1 MIGIDHLMDICRIW
15 QATLHI
21 LFPFPLKTHI
31 EDTKTA
37 QNAIA
42 HNYGGIWMGI
52 IFNELH

>member
-1 MIGIDHLMDICRIW
+1 MASNITYLISLS
-15 QATLHI
+15 
-21 LFPFPLKTHI
+21 LKTHI